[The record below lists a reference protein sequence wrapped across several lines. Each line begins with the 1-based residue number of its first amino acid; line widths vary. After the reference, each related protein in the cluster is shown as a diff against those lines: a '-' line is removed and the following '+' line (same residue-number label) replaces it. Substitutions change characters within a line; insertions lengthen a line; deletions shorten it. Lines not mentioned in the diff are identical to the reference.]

1 MGTLGAETVNR
12 AATLLLAT
20 LAATNSG
27 CGTDSNQ
34 TTSSGSSSSSS
45 SSTSSGATTGGM
57 QTPIR
62 EVYQRNP
69 WGSPAENLLADGDF
83 ELSIDP
89 GTGQYG
95 WIGVDA
101 GGSTQIPLVS
111 ETGGICRSGIRCAL
125 VPKGQS
131 LLGRGTAAP
140 NMMAHHAS
148 IFGKPATPPPAGT
161 EPATVCKSIMQVSM
175 ISCDE
180 GLIIRGL
187 KPALA
192 PGDDGYCE
200 FTADVPGS
208 KVSLCMYVTLLEDAI
223 LDNATLLPAPAV
235 STSIEPFELDTAQ
248 RDGARAAARYVRTH
262 QRFDGPK
269 VATPPAR
276 EDLR

>member
-1 MGTLGAETVNR
+1 MA
-12 AATLLLAT
+12 
-20 LAATNSG
+20 S
-27 CGTDSNQ
+27 
-34 TTSSGSSSSSS
+34 
-45 SSTSSGATTGGM
+45 
-57 QTPIR
+57 PFR

-69 WGSPAENLLADGDF
+69 WGSPALNLLADGDF

-111 ETGGICRSGIRCAL
+111 ETGGICRSGIRCAR
-125 VPKGQS
+125 VPKGQA

-148 IFGKPATPPPAGT
+148 IFGKPATPPAAGADPAM
-161 EPATVCKSIMQVSM
+161 VCKGIMQVTM

-180 GLIIRGL
+180 GLIIKGL
-187 KPALA
+187 KPAAA

-200 FTADVPGS
+200 YAADVPGS

-235 STSIEPFELDTAQ
+235 STSIDPFELDTAQ
-248 RDGARAAARYVRTH
+248 RDGARAAVRYVRTH
-262 QRFDGPK
+262 QRFDAPRAVGP
-269 VATPPAR
+269 APH